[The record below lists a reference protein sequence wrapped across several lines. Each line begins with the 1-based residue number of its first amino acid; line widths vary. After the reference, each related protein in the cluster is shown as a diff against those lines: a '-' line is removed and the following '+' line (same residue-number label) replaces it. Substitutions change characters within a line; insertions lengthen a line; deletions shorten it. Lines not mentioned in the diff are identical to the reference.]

1 MKVDTNFFHFSNEV
15 LNARILGQPIVALES
30 TVLTHGL
37 PAPQN
42 AELAKNMEEVVR
54 TNGATPATIALLDGK
69 VHVGMEPPQI
79 EKLIA
84 ANNPLKISLRDFAT
98 AITQKRPGGTTVAGT
113 MFAAEKTGISVFA
126 TGGIGGVHKEAELDI
141 STDLIALSNIPVLVV
156 CAGAKSILNLPAT
169 LEYLETMG
177 IPVIGYKTSIF
188 PEFYTRGSTLRV
200 SAQMDDVDEIAE
212 FAKNHWGLGMR
223 SGILVCQ
230 PVEMEYEISDDVMA
244 PILRQVSA
252 EVKELQS
259 QHKLS
264 GQQVTPYEL
273 MRVNELTNGRSLQTN
288 MRFLINNGALAA
300 KIAVAVNKNNAIAS
314 A

>member
-1 MKVDTNFFHFSNEV
+1 MKVEPNFFHFSNEV

-188 PEFYTRGSTLRV
+188 PEFYSRGSTLRV

>member
-37 PAPQN
+37 PTPQN

-188 PEFYTRGSTLRV
+188 PEFYSRGSTLRV

>member
-188 PEFYTRGSTLRV
+188 PEFYSRGSTLRV